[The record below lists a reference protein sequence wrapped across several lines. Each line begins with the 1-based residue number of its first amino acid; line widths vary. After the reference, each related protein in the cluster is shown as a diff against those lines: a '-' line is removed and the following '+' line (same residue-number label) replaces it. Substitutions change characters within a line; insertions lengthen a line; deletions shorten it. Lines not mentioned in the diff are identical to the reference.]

1 MRTIL
6 LSRSLIWFALA
17 NFQELHLTRPQDYFY
32 LNQSKCY
39 TLDLEVADECHEFF
53 RLTQSMELVGFSKH
67 KQYLCFC
74 VLSAV
79 LHLGNV
85 QFSKKSTYHSDETVM
100 VANPEVVT
108 IISKL
113 LNVKEETLTAALTC
127 KKTKAAKGEM
137 LVINY
142 KLPDAIATRDAMAKC
157 LYGALFDWI
166 VMQVNHALLSKK
178 DTRDHKGKKGR

>member
-1 MRTIL
+1 
-6 LSRSLIWFALA
+6 
-17 NFQELHLTRPQDYFY
+17 
-32 LNQSKCY
+32 
-39 TLDLEVADECHEFF
+39 
-53 RLTQSMELVGFSKH
+53 MEMVGFSPE
-67 KQYLCFC
+67 KQNRCFQ

-85 QFSKKSTYHSDETVM
+85 EFSKKSTYHSDETVL
-100 VANPEVVT
+100 VKNCDELE

-113 LNVKEETLTAALTC
+113 LLVKEETLMTALTC

-142 KLPDAIATRDAMAKC
+142 RLCDAIATRDAMAKC

-166 VMQVNHALLSKK
+166 VMQVNHALITKK
-178 DTRDHKGKKGR
+178 DARDHKGIRYFFLNFLSDLLKQKIFIRINFFKLKRFYFFPTKKADF